1 MPPDGR
7 GGPHAF
13 VADVDEPGLTE
24 DDRHHLANVLRLRS
38 GDALTVSDGLGT
50 WRPCLFGAV
59 LEPCGDPINVPMA
72 ASEVAVGFALIKGGR
87 PEVVVQKLTELGV
100 DRIVLLSAERS
111 IVRWEPDK
119 ERHQMDRLG
128 RVAREASMQSRRV
141 RLPVLEGLTSVASVV
156 SMPGVAMAEPGGAPL
171 DAACSMLLVGP
182 EGGWAPQELGSREGV
197 GLGPTILRSE
207 TAAIAAGVLLTALR
221 EKTA

>member
-1 MPPDGR
+1 MLPDGR

-13 VADVDEPGLTE
+13 VTDTDEPELSEG
-24 DDRHHLANVLRLRS
+24 DRHHLANVLRLRT
-38 GDALTVSDGLGT
+38 GDALTVSDGQGT
-50 WRPCLFGAV
+50 WRPCTFGAV
-59 LEPCGDPINVPMA
+59 LEPCGDPHHVPLA
-72 ASEVAVGFALIKGGR
+72 VRQVAVGFALIKGGR

-100 DRIVLLSAERS
+100 DRIVLLNAERS
-111 IVRWEPDK
+111 IVRWDPDK
-119 ERHQMDRLG
+119 ERNQMVRLG

-141 RLPVLEGLTSVASVV
+141 RLPVLEGLESVASLASV
-156 SMPGVAMAEPGGAPL
+156 PGVAMAEPGGAPL

-182 EGGWAPQELGSREGV
+182 EGGWTSHELGSRQGV

-221 EKTA
+221 EKMA

>member
-50 WRPCLFGAV
+50 WRPCMFGAV

-100 DRIVLLSAERS
+100 DRIVLLNAERS
-111 IVRWEPDK
+111 IVRWDPDK

-141 RLPVLEGLTSVASVV
+141 RLPVLEGLASVASVV
-156 SMPGVAMAEPGGAPL
+156 SMPGVAMAEPGRGPRSTRPARCCWSARR
-171 DAACSMLLVGP
+171 AAGH
-182 EGGWAPQELGSREGV
+182 
-197 GLGPTILRSE
+197 LRSW
-207 TAAIAAGVLLTALR
+207 AHGKGSGLVPRSFALR
-221 EKTA
+221 RPPSLSVSS

>member
-1 MPPDGR
+1 MHPDGR

-13 VADVDEPGLTE
+13 VADVDRPELSE

-38 GDALTVSDGLGT
+38 GDALTVSDGLGA
-50 WRPCLFGAV
+50 WRPCRFGAV
-59 LEPCGDPINVPMA
+59 LELCGEPVHVPA
-72 ASEVAVGFALIKGGR
+72 VARRVAVGFALIKGGR
-87 PEVVVQKLTELGV
+87 PEIVVQKLTELGV
-100 DRIVLLSAERS
+100 DRIVLLNAERS
-111 IVRWEPDK
+111 VVRWEPDK

-141 RLPVLEGLTSVASVV
+141 RLPVLEGLESVASYV
-156 SMPGVAMAEPGGAPL
+156 SVPGVAMAEPGGVPL

-182 EGGWAPQELGSREGV
+182 EGGWTHGELGSREGV

-221 EKTA
+221 EKTT